1 MAINKIV
8 STMDE
13 AVAGMHDGAM
23 IHVGGFGTIASAP
36 SCLLEAVSELNIK
49 DLTVVSNSG
58 GFGKEIWG
66 EHDVAVLHQTGKIKK
81 HIVSAPTNP
90 LIVNE
95 LETRF
100 RAREIEVEL
109 VPQGTMAER
118 IRAARVGL
126 GGILTPVGIG
136 TVIEEG
142 KEVKEINGVK
152 YLLELPLMADFSL
165 IRGAKA
171 DRWGNLVYNGTSR
184 TFNATMAGAAKVTI
198 AEVDEVVEL
207 GDLDPE
213 EIITP
218 GVYVDRIVLRS
229 APKAK
234 DNYEE
239 VAQRAADK
247 KEKEEA

>member
-1 MAINKIV
+1 MAINKVV
-8 STMDE
+8 STMAE
-13 AVAGMHDGAM
+13 AVAGVHDGAM

-36 SCLLEAVSELNIK
+36 SSLLEAVSELDVK

-100 RAREIEVEL
+100 RAGEIDVEL
-109 VPQGTMAER
+109 VPQGTLAER
-118 IRAARVGL
+118 VRAARVGL
-126 GGILTPVGIG
+126 GGVLTPVGMD

-142 KEVKEINGVK
+142 KEIKELNGVK
-152 YLLELPLMADFSL
+152 YLLELALMADFAL
-165 IRGAKA
+165 IRAAKA

-198 AEVDEVVEL
+198 AEVDEIVEL
-207 GDLDPE
+207 GELDPE
-213 EIITP
+213 HIITP
-218 GVYVDRIVLRS
+218 GVYVNRVVLRS
-229 APKAK
+229 APKAG
-234 DNYEE
+234 DNYDE
-239 VAQRAADK
+239 VAKRAADK
-247 KEKEEA
+247 KEKEA